1 MKSVH
6 EGHRARLRRAFLSGA
21 ELEDH
26 ELLELLLT
34 YAIPRADVNPLA
46 HHLLDRFGGLEKVF
60 QASSEE
66 LKELAGVGESAA
78 VLIKTVQ
85 ALQKRLLVRYYT
97 AGSRRR
103 VLFLWRKPVPLRW
116 LFHWRI
122 IMKLCILS
130 VWTVKGRCCAQRLWP

>member
-60 QASSEE
+60 QASPEE

-78 VLIKTVQ
+78 VLIKSCRHCKSGCWFGTIRQ
-85 ALQKRLLVRYYT
+85 G
-97 AGSRRR
+97 AGGGCF
-103 VLFLWRKPVPLRW
+103 FL
-116 LFHWRI
+116 
-122 IMKLCILS
+122 
-130 VWTVKGRCCAQRLWP
+130 

>member
-46 HHLLDRFGGLEKVF
+46 HHLLDRFGGLERCF
-60 QASSEE
+60 RHPQRS
-66 LKELAGVGESAA
+66 
-78 VLIKTVQ
+78 
-85 ALQKRLLVRYYT
+85 
-97 AGSRRR
+97 
-103 VLFLWRKPVPLRW
+103 LRNW
-116 LFHWRI
+116 Q
-122 IMKLCILS
+122 
-130 VWTVKGRCCAQRLWP
+130 G